1 MKSYYCLEEDC
12 YHHGEIDVIDL
23 CEDIEE
29 EEEEEDPIKSI
40 MAKAGSLLMTLN
52 QNRKKQIA
60 SMKRFDRRERT
71 KNRVK
76 TADEPG
82 EVVQEGRAVW
92 EADLNAETAINAD
105 REPKI
110 KETFE
115 PPVRGFPPRHWTAP
129 STSQPTHWTTPST
142 SQLTH
147 WTTQSTSQLTELTTP
162 STSQPTTHG
171 TAPST
176 SQPSAGATILPKKK
190 RKGKRRI
197 FNPDGSFRRVTV
209 WKY

>member
-12 YHHGEIDVIDL
+12 LHHGEIDVIDL

-29 EEEEEDPIKSI
+29 EEEEEDPIKSV
-40 MAKAGSLLMTLN
+40 MAKASSLLMNLN
-52 QNRKKQIA
+52 QNRKKRIA
-60 SMKRFDRRERT
+60 SMKRFNRRERT

-105 REPKI
+105 REPQI
-110 KETFE
+110 KGTLE
-115 PPVRGFPPRHWTAP
+115 PPIIGFPPRHWTAP
-129 STSQPTHWTTPST
+129 STFQPTHLTTPST
-142 SQLTH
+142 SQLT
-147 WTTQSTSQLTELTTP
+147 QLATP
-162 STSQPTTHG
+162 STSQP
-171 TAPST
+171 ST
-176 SQPSAGATILPKKK
+176 GATILPKKK

-197 FNPDGSFRRVTV
+197 FNPDGSFHRVTV
-209 WKY
+209 WKC